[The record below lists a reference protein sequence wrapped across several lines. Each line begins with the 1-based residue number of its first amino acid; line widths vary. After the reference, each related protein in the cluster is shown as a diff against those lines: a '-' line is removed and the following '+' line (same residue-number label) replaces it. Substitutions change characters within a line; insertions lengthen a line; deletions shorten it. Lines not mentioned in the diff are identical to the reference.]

1 MTIIAAVMR
10 PYKLISMNFMAIFNE
25 VMITVIM
32 GYSGVFLQKDM
43 NNDKAVELGWIWIA
57 LACFT
62 IVFKWVAWIGIQI
75 YDFKMRK
82 KKINADDVNKVKAT
96 PEFDKDKAD
105 RQFHKDSAQDP
116 HGFNDPGTQRDSK
129 NVNFV
134 ERSNYIAE
142 SHYTMMSPE
151 KKRFGDDVLAIHNYY
166 ADGLAEEEKIGDY
179 DDFTSG
185 KSKKVR
191 KARKVSN
198 LDDYDVPFGYS
209 PSQFTAASPNKVLS
223 ADVSDEIQSVDSH
236 AFSISAI
243 RIGQV
248 DYSDDIRDSAPRRF
262 NTDSDY
268 MSEVPETA
276 THTKTKKSCFA
287 SDKNILMVKD
297 L

>member
-1 MTIIAAVMR
+1 M
-10 PYKLISMNFMAIFNE
+10 
-25 VMITVIM
+25 
-32 GYSGVFLQKDM
+32 
-43 NNDKAVELGWIWIA
+43 KAGE
-57 LACFT
+57 
-62 IVFKWVAWIGIQI
+62 
-75 YDFKMRK
+75 
-82 KKINADDVNKVKAT
+82 VNKVKAVPDVKREK
-96 PEFDKDKAD
+96 PERSFGKDPED
-105 RQFHKDSAQDP
+105 DP
-116 HGFNDPGTQRDSK
+116 HDFGKLESHRESQK

-134 ERSNYIAE
+134 ERSGYHAD
-142 SHYTMMSPE
+142 SHCTMMSPE
-151 KKRFGDDVLAIHNYY
+151 KKRFDDDVLAIHNCY
-166 ADGLAEEEKIGDY
+166 ADGLVEEEKCRVY
-179 DDFTSG
+179 DDDFAHT
-185 KSKKVR
+185 KSKRVK

-248 DYSDDIRDSAPRRF
+248 DYQDDIRDSAPRRF

-276 THTKTKKSCFA
+276 TQTRTKKSGFA
-287 SDKNILMVKD
+287 SDKNILMVRD